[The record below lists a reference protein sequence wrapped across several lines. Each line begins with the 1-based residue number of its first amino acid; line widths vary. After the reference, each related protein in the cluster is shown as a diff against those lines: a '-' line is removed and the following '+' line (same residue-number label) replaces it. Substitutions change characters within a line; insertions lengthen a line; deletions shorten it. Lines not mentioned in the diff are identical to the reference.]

1 MPAFL
6 MKPAVKYGAI
16 ALAILALI
24 VGTLWVVNS
33 IYGKGEKSGKAEVT
47 TKVQEETIKKTDEA
61 RKDKVEADEKVRDK
75 PIDAVIDGLR

>member
-1 MPAFL
+1 MMAFL
-6 MKPAVKYGAI
+6 AKPAVKYGAI
-16 ALAILALI
+16 GLAFLVLLAAALWYVRDTRKA
-24 VGTLWVVNS
+24 
-33 IYGKGEKSGKAEVT
+33 GEKAGAAEVT